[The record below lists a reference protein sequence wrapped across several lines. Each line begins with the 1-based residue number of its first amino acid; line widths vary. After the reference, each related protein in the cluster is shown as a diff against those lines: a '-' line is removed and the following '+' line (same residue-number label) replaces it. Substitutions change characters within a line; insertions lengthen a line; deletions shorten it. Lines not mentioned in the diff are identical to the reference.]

1 MEKSEKVII
10 IGAGQAGLSVSYYL
24 TNLKVPHLILEK
36 GSIGNSW
43 KNGRW
48 DSFCLVTPNWT
59 INLPGK
65 PYAGE
70 DKFGFMKRDD
80 FVKYLED
87 WAESFCAP
95 IKENVEV
102 KNISGK
108 PGLFKITTNIGTFI
122 SENVVIATATY
133 QKPRM
138 PNFINNLP
146 KNINFFHAETYKNPQ
161 QIKSKSVLVIGS
173 GQTGCQIVDDLLR
186 ANFNIYF
193 SVSSNGRLPR
203 TYRGKDCIE
212 WQNDML
218 MLDRTPDMLEKSSDR
233 FKGDPHLSGRDG
245 GKTLSLHDFR
255 RKGVKLIGKVLEING
270 FVLKIGRNVESSIK
284 FSDSFALDFYK
295 KIDDHIDKK
304 NINAPLPSEQDYFG
318 FKDEGDDPIIE
329 IDKLD
334 LQKKNI
340 STIILATGFSFD
352 FNWVNFPIL
361 DDFGYPITK
370 NGETEIKGIYFCGL
384 NWMNKRKSGIIWGV
398 GEDAEIVSNSL
409 YKNLQK
415 MYA

>member
-108 PGLFKITTNIGTFI
+108 PGLFKITTNIGT
-122 SENVVIATATY
+122 T
-133 QKPRM
+133 
-138 PNFINNLP
+138 
-146 KNINFFHAETYKNPQ
+146 
-161 QIKSKSVLVIGS
+161 
-173 GQTGCQIVDDLLR
+173 
-186 ANFNIYF
+186 
-193 SVSSNGRLPR
+193 
-203 TYRGKDCIE
+203 
-212 WQNDML
+212 
-218 MLDRTPDMLEKSSDR
+218 
-233 FKGDPHLSGRDG
+233 
-245 GKTLSLHDFR
+245 
-255 RKGVKLIGKVLEING
+255 
-270 FVLKIGRNVESSIK
+270 
-284 FSDSFALDFYK
+284 
-295 KIDDHIDKK
+295 
-304 NINAPLPSEQDYFG
+304 
-318 FKDEGDDPIIE
+318 
-329 IDKLD
+329 
-334 LQKKNI
+334 
-340 STIILATGFSFD
+340 
-352 FNWVNFPIL
+352 
-361 DDFGYPITK
+361 
-370 NGETEIKGIYFCGL
+370 
-384 NWMNKRKSGIIWGV
+384 
-398 GEDAEIVSNSL
+398 
-409 YKNLQK
+409 
-415 MYA
+415 

>member
-65 PYAGE
+65 PYVGE

-108 PGLFKITTNIGTFI
+108 PGLFKITTNIGTYI

-146 KNINFFHAETYKNPQ
+146 RNNVVC
-161 QIKSKSVLVIGS
+161 S
-173 GQTGCQIVDDLLR
+173 
-186 ANFNIYF
+186 IY
-193 SVSSNGRLPR
+193 
-203 TYRGKDCIE
+203 Y
-212 WQNDML
+212 
-218 MLDRTPDMLEKSSDR
+218 
-233 FKGDPHLSGRDG
+233 
-245 GKTLSLHDFR
+245 
-255 RKGVKLIGKVLEING
+255 
-270 FVLKIGRNVESSIK
+270 
-284 FSDSFALDFYK
+284 
-295 KIDDHIDKK
+295 
-304 NINAPLPSEQDYFG
+304 
-318 FKDEGDDPIIE
+318 
-329 IDKLD
+329 
-334 LQKKNI
+334 
-340 STIILATGFSFD
+340 
-352 FNWVNFPIL
+352 
-361 DDFGYPITK
+361 
-370 NGETEIKGIYFCGL
+370 
-384 NWMNKRKSGIIWGV
+384 
-398 GEDAEIVSNSL
+398 
-409 YKNLQK
+409 
-415 MYA
+415 